1 MTNMFN
7 VNERKQKE
15 PQNVK
20 ALPAN
25 IARKIAAGEVIDR
38 PNAVLREFMDNAIDA
53 NSDRIMV
60 EVTGGGIDCIRVVDN
75 GWGMTKEDLE
85 ACARPHVTSKIQEE
99 DDLNNLY
106 TLGFRGE
113 ALASI
118 AAVSKLQITS
128 SRNNVAW
135 NLDAYLED
143 KHEVIPANLH
153 EGTIA
158 VSKALFE
165 NFPARRQFLK
175 RPQSE
180 GTLCKQIFIEK
191 SIPFTDIAFR
201 LTMDGKIKLD
211 LQKKQS
217 LVQRFTTVL
226 DIPEKEQLFYEI
238 KKESQ
243 NWNIRVVL
251 GEPSVY
257 RNDRKQMYIFVN
269 GRRVQEFAFLQALD
283 YGAEGFFP
291 NGTHPVACLFIDI
304 DSSLVDFNIHPAK
317 KEVRFKDISS
327 VHHDVST
334 LVRNFYKDFA
344 VKGLLSEEK
353 NEIPKINEFSY
364 PPTNLFDNFSQAS
377 EKSISYSPERPYSYS
392 NSTPQKSCNNFYEKQ
407 QSLPSNPFVKNV
419 YNEMQTAVHDTF
431 TSARDTDIQNAN
443 FRYIGRALDVFLL
456 VEKDN
461 YLFLVDQHAGHEKVL
476 YEKFLRNLGKS
487 QSLLIPLVIET
498 MSSDDDEY
506 LESIKANLKEVGF
519 DLENCGEGRWEVT
532 AVPIQWQGTEQD
544 LQKDL
549 LEERRSA
556 QDLLKNLAATTA
568 CRNAIKDGHILDA
581 QTAIQLLEQIFALED
596 AHCPHGRPVWTEFSK
611 DELFIRVRRTH

>member
-1 MTNMFN
+1 MF
-7 VNERKQKE
+7 VIDDKKHKE
-15 PQNVK
+15 PRSVK

-53 NSDRIMV
+53 NSDRIIV
-60 EVTGGGIDCIRVVDN
+60 EVDGGGIDSIRVVDN
-75 GWGMTKEDLE
+75 GWGMSKDDLE
-85 ACARPHVTSKIQEE
+85 ACARPHVTSKIQDE

-128 SRNNVAW
+128 SRDNSAW
-135 NLDAYLED
+135 KLDAYLED
-143 KHEVIPANLH
+143 THEVVPANLH

-191 SIPFTDIAFR
+191 SLPFTDIAFR
-201 LTMDGKIKLD
+201 LVMDGKIKID
-211 LQKKQS
+211 LQQNQS

-226 DIPEKEQLFYEI
+226 DIAEKQQLFYEI

-243 NWNIRVVL
+243 DWNIRVVL

-291 NGTHPVACLFIDI
+291 NGVHPIACLFIDI

-327 VHHDVST
+327 VHHDVSS

-344 VKGLLSEEK
+344 VKGLLHEDSQISQPQNTNFTYPQTNFFDTIKPVSER
-353 NEIPKINEFSY
+353 S
-364 PPTNLFDNFSQAS
+364 S
-377 EKSISYSPERPYSYS
+377 SYSPERTYNNSYS
-392 NSTPQKSCNNFYEKQ
+392 NQYEKREATYQ
-407 QSLPSNPFVKNV
+407 PPAVKTV

-431 TSARDTDIQNAN
+431 TSAKETDIQNSS
-443 FRYIGRALDVFLL
+443 FRYIGRALNVFLL
-456 VEKDN
+456 VEKN
-461 YLFLVDQHAGHEKVL
+461 NSLYLVDQHAGHEKVL
-476 YEKFLRNLGKS
+476 YEKFIQNLGQK
-487 QSLLIPLVIET
+487 QSLLIPLVLET
-498 MSSDDDEY
+498 MSSDDDAY
-506 LESIKANLKEVGF
+506 LESISQNLNELGF
-519 DLENCGEGRWEVT
+519 ELENCGEGRWEVS

-544 LQKDL
+544 LQNDL
-549 LEERRSA
+549 LEKRRPP

-568 CRNAIKDGHILDA
+568 CRSAIKDGHILDA

-596 AHCPHGRPVWTEFSK
+596 AHCPHGRPIWTELSK
-611 DELFIRVRRTH
+611 DELFTRVRR